1 MKMLLLRVIVT
12 LVACWL
18 VKCDLLDLYVQHM
31 DETMRTMPYRSKRHP
46 MDPVT
51 RRIKRSFEEDEPL
64 LRIGNFKKQRLDVD
78 EEWLKQWK
86 AKRKIIPYTN
96 DALDYPNRR
105 EENPDADHE
114 MLSSTMQNSRRLEKT
129 STVLGNV
136 AENSQLNASPTV
148 AEQGETSED
157 GPTTVASQADV
168 EELTVEAL
176 EPGEEFAEESWTSSE
191 EIESE
196 DNSQF
201 EIISENERIN
211 PFIGPSFKRTPRPWG
226 SRVPKKYFP
235 EKPAKNAKSHVRDEA
250 ATRSRR
256 SANQGA
262 NEGVSN
268 GAKPWQFTRYEKLD
282 EDGDVILEWDPSD
295 EEEVIFRVTAK
306 TLGYVGIGFNEKT
319 NMKGADILLAWVDD
333 HTGIINLLVSRSP
346 TKLLLSPMSPIVV
359 DLSREATGRARSDR

>member
-12 LVACWL
+12 LAACWI

-31 DETMRTMPYRSKRHP
+31 DETMRTMVYRNKRHP

-78 EEWLKQWK
+78 EDWLKQWK
-86 AKRKIIPYTN
+86 AKRKIIPYKN
-96 DALDYPNRR
+96 DALEYPNKR
-105 EENPDADHE
+105 EENLNPDHE
-114 MLSSTMQNSRRLEKT
+114 VFSNANSKHLEKT
-129 STVLGNV
+129 STVFENV
-136 AENSQLNASPTV
+136 AKNSQVNVSQSPII
-148 AEQGETSED
+148 AKETSED
-157 GPTTVASQADV
+157 GLTTVENQTNI
-168 EELTVEAL
+168 EELTVEAFEPEEELL
-176 EPGEEFAEESWTSSE
+176 EENWTNSE
-191 EIESE
+191 EMESE

-211 PFIGPSFKRTPRPWG
+211 PKPFIGPSFKRTPKPWD

-235 EKPAKNAKSHVRDEA
+235 EKSAKNERGAKSHVKD

-256 SANQGA
+256 SANQEV
-262 NEGVSN
+262 NEGISN
-268 GAKPWQFTRYEKLD
+268 GRPWKFTRYEKLD
-282 EDGDVILEWDPSD
+282 EDGDVVLEWDPSD
-295 EEEVIFRVTAK
+295 EEEVIFRVIAK

-333 HTGIINLLVSRSP
+333 HTGIVNLLVSRSL
-346 TKLLLSPMSPIVV
+346 TKFSYPMSPIVV
-359 DLSREATGRARSDR
+359 DL